1 MDEYY
6 QSIEDFILNQM
17 SYTPMDIYNKV
28 RLQGYIGQHKAV
40 QAVSLMACRHV
51 RRLKNVFVDQISKDE
66 LPPKD
71 NYLLVG
77 PTGSGKTY
85 LVDIIF
91 NKILNLPTTV
101 IDITSY
107 SETGYIGQDVVS
119 MLTRLVHAAEGNYDL
134 ASMGVVC
141 IDEFD
146 KLSTSKN
153 SAVFAGQGTTKD
165 VSGFGVQKELLK
177 ILEGAEIDVPLELSH
192 SAYSERGTM
201 STEFV
206 SFVALGAFSGITKTI
221 NYHNQQ
227 IGFGNQNEKVY
238 EDAIAYKLAESDLQ
252 KTVYFQEYGIMPE
265 LIGRFSR
272 IVPFHPLE
280 KDHLKNILVE
290 NTLKRYEKELALVK
304 SSLKIDDHVL
314 EKIVDQAV
322 EMETGAR
329 GLRTSLFS
337 YIEDACFDLY
347 SHPEKQD
354 TQIQLFLGKDKI
366 EWKIV

>member
-1 MDEYY
+1 MEEYY
-6 QSIEDFILNQM
+6 HSIEDFILGQM
-17 SYTPMDIYNKV
+17 NHTPMDIYNKV
-28 RLQGYIGQHKAV
+28 RLQGYIGQDKAV
-40 QAVSLMACRHV
+40 QAISLMACRHI
-51 RRLKNVFVDQISKDE
+51 RRLKNVFVDKISKDE

-91 NKILNLPTTV
+91 NKILHLPTTV

-119 MLTRLVHAAEGNYDL
+119 ILTRLVHAAEGNYDL

-177 ILEGAEIDVPLELSH
+177 ILEGAEVDVPIELSH
-192 SAYSERGTM
+192 SSYAARDTM

-227 IGFGNQNEKVY
+227 IGFGNSTEKSY
-238 EDAIAYKLAESDLQ
+238 QDAIAYQLNEEDLR

-272 IVPFHPLE
+272 IIPFHPLA
-280 KDHLKNILVE
+280 KDHLKDILVE
-290 NTLKRYEKELALVK
+290 NTLKRYEKELKLVS
-304 SSLKIDDHVL
+304 SSLKIDEDVL
-314 EKIVDQAV
+314 EKIVEQAV
-322 EMETGAR
+322 TMETGAR

-337 YIEDACFDLY
+337 YIEEACFDLY
-347 SHPEKQD
+347 SHPERQD
-354 TQIQLFLGKDKI
+354 TQVHLFLKDEQI
-366 EWKIV
+366 RWKIL

>member
-1 MDEYY
+1 MEEYY
-6 QSIEDFILNQM
+6 QSIEDFILTQM
-17 SYTPMDIYNKV
+17 PHTPQDIYNKV
-28 RLQGYIGQHKAV
+28 RLHGYIGQHKAV
-40 QAVSLMACRHV
+40 QAISLMACRHI
-51 RRLKNVFVDQISKDE
+51 RRLKNVFVDKIPKDE

-85 LVDIIF
+85 LVDIVF
-91 NKILNLPTTV
+91 NKILHLPTTV

-119 MLTRLVHAAEGNYDL
+119 ILTRLVNAADGNYDL
-134 ASMGVVC
+134 AALGVVC
-141 IDEFD
+141 LDEFD

-177 ILEGAEIDVPLELSH
+177 ILEGAEVDVPEELSH
-192 SAYSERGTM
+192 SAYAPRDTM
-201 STEFV
+201 STEFI

-221 NYHNQQ
+221 NHHNQQ
-227 IGFGNQNEKVY
+227 IGFGSKTETAY
-238 EDAIAYKLAESDLQ
+238 TDAIAYQLNENDLN

-272 IVPFHPLE
+272 IVPFHPLD
-280 KDHLKNILVE
+280 KAHLQDILVK

-304 SSLKIDDHVL
+304 SSLKIDDDVL
-314 EKIVDQAV
+314 EKIVDQAI

-329 GLRTSLFS
+329 GLRTSLFG
-337 YIEDACFDLY
+337 YIEDACFELY
-347 SHPEKQD
+347 SHLEQQNTK
-354 TQIQLFLGKDKI
+354 IHLFLEKDKI
-366 EWKIV
+366 QWEIV

>member
-1 MDEYY
+1 MEAYY
-6 QSIEDFILNQM
+6 QSLEDFIVGQM
-17 SYTPMDIYNKV
+17 DHTPMDIYNKV
-28 RLQGYIGQHKAV
+28 RLHGYIGQHKAV
-40 QAVSLMACRHV
+40 QAISLMACRHV
-51 RRLKNVFVDQISKDE
+51 RRLKNVFVDKIPKDE

-91 NKILNLPTTV
+91 NKILSLPTTV

-119 MLTRLVHAAEGNYDL
+119 ILTRLVNAAEGNYDL

-177 ILEGAEIDVPLELSH
+177 ILEGAEVDVPMELSH
-192 SAYSERGTM
+192 SAYSARDTM
-201 STEFV
+201 NTEFV

-221 NYHNQQ
+221 NHHNQQ
-227 IGFGNQNEKVY
+227 IGFGSNTEKSY
-238 EDAIAYKLAESDLQ
+238 QDSIAYKLNEADLR

-272 IVPFHPLE
+272 IIPFHPLE

-290 NTLKRYEKELALVK
+290 NTLKRYEKEFKLINT
-304 SSLKIDDHVL
+304 SLKIDEAVL
-314 EKIVDQAV
+314 EQIVDQAV
-322 EMETGAR
+322 AMETGAR

-337 YIEDACFDLY
+337 YIEEACFDLY
-347 SHPEKQD
+347 SHPERGGG
-354 TQIQLFLGKDKI
+354 QIHLFLEKEEIKWEI
-366 EWKIV
+366 K